1 MNRVTIAQ
9 HKDNWTISF
18 GGTPAKRKTP
28 LAVYHLLERRLMAK
42 SSLRRGDKTSVL
54 VKYRDG
60 YHNETIPEI
69 EIGRKH
75 ICNPTPHKTLF
86 YFFSFLMI
94 RRPPRS
100 TLFPYTTLFRS
111 LRRGDKTSVLVQYRD
126 GYHNETIPE
135 I

>member
-69 EIGRKH
+69 EPNYLLWAG
-75 ICNPTPHKTLF
+75 CC
-86 YFFSFLMI
+86 FLEDYLPKEAI
-94 RRPPRS
+94 RRASQKYDRS
-100 TLFPYTTLFRS
+100 
-111 LRRGDKTSVLVQYRD
+111 
-126 GYHNETIPE
+126 
-135 I
+135 